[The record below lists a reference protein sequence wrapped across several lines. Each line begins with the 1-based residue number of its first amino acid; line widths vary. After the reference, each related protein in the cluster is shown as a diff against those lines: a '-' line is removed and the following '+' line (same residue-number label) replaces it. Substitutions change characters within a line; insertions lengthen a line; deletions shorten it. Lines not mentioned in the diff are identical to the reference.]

1 MKTRIIAGLC
11 MVPLL
16 AIVYLGGYWLIGA
29 AFLIGLIG
37 LKEFY
42 EGFTNMGYKPAFV
55 VGYGSLFVLYMI
67 QLWSPNNFSLVMLW
81 LFLSVMA
88 SGLYLFKIEKRKVED
103 ALCTAIGIVY
113 VVFFSFHI
121 ALIADSPDLEIMIW
135 IVLIASFAT
144 DIFAYFSGYFFGNK
158 KLCPNLSPKK
168 TWAGAI
174 GGTLGS
180 VICCGAFGYFVMPD
194 LLIHCLVI
202 GLVGAIFAQFGD
214 LTASAFKRKM
224 GIKDYGNL
232 IPGHGGIMDRFDS
245 VIMVAPVV
253 YYYMTFVM

>member
-1 MKTRIIAGLC
+1 MKTRVISGLC

-16 AIVYLGGYWLIGA
+16 IIIYLGGWWLVGA

-42 EGFTNMGYKPAFV
+42 EGFNNMGYKPAFLI
-55 VGYGSLFVLYMI
+55 GYGSLFVLYMI
-67 QLWSPNNFSLVMLW
+67 LIWSPNNYNYIMLW
-81 LFLSVMA
+81 LFASVLA
-88 SGLYLFKIEKRKVED
+88 CGLYLFKIEERKVED

-121 ALIADSPDLEIMIW
+121 ALIADFPPLYIW
-135 IVLIASFAT
+135 LVVVASFAT
-144 DIFAYFSGYFFGNK
+144 DIFAYFSGYLFGKK

-180 VICCGAFGYFVMPD
+180 ILCCGLLGYFMMPEA
-194 LLIHCLVI
+194 LLHCVI
-202 GLVGAIFAQFGD
+202 LGFIGAIFAQIGD

-245 VIMVAPVV
+245 VIMVAPVI
-253 YYYMTFVM
+253 YYYVTIFM